1 MKTIKDYIQGEHF
14 VYGKKN
20 CVVLEHMDDG
30 TLCMVLDEDFKSA
43 LGETN
48 NFAESKL
55 RKKLNGEYLDEWV
68 KNGASRESFMLMQV
82 DLTANDGLKDYG
94 TCECFLAPR
103 TCDQHRKY
111 RYLIPNPKNDWE
123 WTATAYSTKNNGCSY
138 VAYQV
143 TGTGGLNG
151 YINYVYNAYGV
162 RPIFKLNPDAVIIP
176 KSDDTETLK
185 IKVDKLENML
195 HDSFQGHLL
204 NALHDLEKKYAEKEQ
219 AYIVERTARE
229 ELQKKCDAMTVQQ
242 GHWVYDPNAIDWGL
256 GGWICNLCGHRND
269 NLPNN
274 QPDSNPYIYAGSR
287 YCPACGAKM
296 VKEPKS

>member
-1 MKTIKDYIQGEHF
+1 MKTIKDYIRGEHF

-20 CVVLEHMDDG
+20 CMVLEHMDDG
-30 TLCMVLDEDFKSA
+30 TLCMVLDEDFESKF
-43 LGETN
+43 GETN
-48 NFAESKL
+48 NFAESEL
-55 RKKLNGEYLDEWV
+55 RKNLNGEYLDEWV
-68 KNGASRESFMLMQV
+68 KDGADRASFVLMQV

-94 TCECFLAPR
+94 ICECFLAPR

-111 RYLIPNPKNDWE
+111 RYLIPNPKENWE
-123 WTATAYSTKNNGCSY
+123 WTATAYSTESNGYSGI
-138 VAYQV
+138 AYLV
-143 TGTGGLNG
+143 TCAGGLDS
-151 YINYVYNAYGV
+151 YHYSYGAGAV
-162 RPIFKLNPDAVIIP
+162 RPFFKLNPDAAIVP
-176 KSDDTETLK
+176 ESNDTETLK

-204 NALHDLEKKYAEKEQ
+204 NALRDLENKYAKTEK
-219 AYIVERTARE
+219 AYIAERTAKE

-242 GHWVYDPNAIDWGL
+242 GHWVYDPNATDWGL

-296 VKEPKS
+296 VKESKS